1 MVIKYLYPDFPLQDP
16 SKFTQIGIIGKRL
29 EDYLGGEKYI

>member
-1 MVIKYLYPDFPLQDP
+1 LQDP

-29 EDYLGGEKYI
+29 EDYLGGEKYIWSLQLLIGIRK